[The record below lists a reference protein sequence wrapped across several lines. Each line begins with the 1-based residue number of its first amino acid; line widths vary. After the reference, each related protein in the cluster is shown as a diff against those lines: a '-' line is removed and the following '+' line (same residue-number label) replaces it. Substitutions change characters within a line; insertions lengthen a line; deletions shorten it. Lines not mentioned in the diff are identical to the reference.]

1 MGIDKFE
8 ELKKKISKDKNFS
21 CSQYKDPYLKRR
33 FAIRMR
39 ATGTNSYSEYM
50 SLLDTD
56 KEEYPILLN
65 VLTVNVTEFFRDTP
79 VFEEVKRVMGVMI
92 KDKQEGKK
100 NFARIWSAGCS
111 NGSEAHTV
119 AILADQ
125 ILGSHVDSFKINIY
139 ATDIDPDSIT
149 IGKNGMYK
157 PDLLKGVQPSYMK
170 KYFTE
175 VEGNYQVAE
184 PVRKMITFRRNDLI
198 NEQPLKMM
206 DMILCRNV
214 VIYFSRELQEKLFMN
229 FYNSLNV
236 GGYFVMGKTETLVGP
251 AKDKFV
257 PINNKERIYQKQA
270 G

>member
-1 MGIDKFE
+1 MGIDEFE

-39 ATGTNSYSEYM
+39 ATGTNSYGEYI
-50 SLLDTD
+50 SVLDTD
-56 KEEYPILLN
+56 KEEYPTLLN

-79 VFEEVKRVMGVMI
+79 VFEEVGRVMNSMI
-92 KDKQEGKK
+92 KGKQETKR
-100 NFARIWSAGCS
+100 NSARIWSAGCS

-125 ILGSHVDSFKINIY
+125 ILGSHVDSFKVNIY
-139 ATDIDPDSIT
+139 ATDIDPDSILT
-149 IGKNGMYK
+149 GKTGVYK
-157 PDLLKGVQPSYMK
+157 PDLLKGVNALYMK

-175 VEGNYQVAE
+175 VEGGYQVIE

-198 NEQPLKMM
+198 NEQPLRMM
-206 DMILCRNV
+206 DMIFCRNV

-229 FYNSLNV
+229 FYNALNV

-257 PINNKERIYQKQA
+257 PVNNKERIYQKQA

>member
-1 MGIDKFE
+1 MGIDEFE

-39 ATGTNSYSEYM
+39 ATGTKSYREYM
-50 SLLDTD
+50 SLLNTD

-65 VLTVNVTEFFRDTP
+65 VLTVNVTEFFRDPP
-79 VFEEVKRVMGVMI
+79 VFEEVKRVMGAMI
-92 KDKQEGKK
+92 KGKQEGKK
-100 NFARIWSAGCS
+100 TFARIWSAGCS
-111 NGSEAHTV
+111 NGSEAYTV

-125 ILGSHVDSFKINIY
+125 ILSSHVDNFKVNIY

-149 IGKNGMYK
+149 AGREGVYK
-157 PDLLKGVQPSYMK
+157 PDLLKGVNASYMK

-175 VEGNYQVAE
+175 VDGNYQVVE
-184 PVRKMITFRRNDLI
+184 PIRKMITFKRNDLI
-198 NEQPLKMM
+198 NEQPLRTM

-229 FYNSLNV
+229 FYNALND
-236 GGYFVMGKTETLVGP
+236 GGYFIMGKTETLVGP